1 MPAREDRQSAHLHR
15 ETRRNERLMPAT
27 RTEPLAGG
35 TGAVSDHHLSLHS
48 LYLIIIENCTATKPQ
63 FQ

>member
-1 MPAREDRQSAHLHR
+1 
-15 ETRRNERLMPAT
+15 MPAT

-48 LYLIIIENCTATKPQ
+48 LYLIIIENCTATKPK